1 MGNIIRMPDQEYI
14 AWVNRNK
21 KMLDSIIENNRI
33 DPYWLVKGKNK
44 EYLVRYLGERG
55 YKLNI

>member
-1 MGNIIRMPDQEYI
+1 MGNVIRMPDQEYK
-14 AWVNRNK
+14 AWVNLNK

-44 EYLVRYLGERG
+44 EYLVRYLGELG